1 MNAGLAPCLV
11 CRNSQPSW
19 ADGIR
24 LKLARR
30 CPKLSST
37 PPTRP
42 VGWWTL
48 RQRETL
54 KRTIGVVTAQ
64 ESRRMDMDDED
75 ASDF

>member
-37 PPTRP
+37 PPTRARRL
-42 VGWWTL
+42 VD
-48 RQRETL
+48 
-54 KRTIGVVTAQ
+54 AQ
-64 ESRRMDMDDED
+64 TTGD
-75 ASDF
+75 AEENDWCRDGPGEPAYGHG